1 MFYSLVLHS
10 SHVDFVQRFG
20 ADSGTGGGGTAR
32 DSRYLRD
39 VVRDLEESNEQLK
52 QEIKDVNRDLN
63 SEKRAAEK
71 VSCSG

>member
-1 MFYSLVLHS
+1 MGWYTYQIHFAC
-10 SHVDFVQRFG
+10 VQRFG
-20 ADSGTGGGGTAR
+20 ADSGGGGTAR

-39 VVRDLEESNEQLK
+39 MVRELEDANEQLK

-71 VSCSG
+71 VSCSGY